1 MLSDREQRELA
12 RIEEG
17 LKAED
22 KSFGQSLRK
31 GPRIDRTRRW
41 PARSLLGF
49 GLALIV
55 IGALTSAE
63 SLVLQGILFTGVAVA
78 WIRWQSV
85 RAARAD
91 GPGGLP
97 ARPAGHPDGP
107 TPGRGQPV

>member
-17 LKAED
+17 LKADD
-22 KSFGQSLRK
+22 KRFGQGLRA

-41 PARSLLGF
+41 PARALLGF
-49 GLALIV
+49 GIALIV

-63 SLVLQGILFTGVAVA
+63 SLILQGILFTGVGFA
-78 WIRWQSV
+78 WVRWQTV
-85 RAARAD
+85 RNARAAGD
-91 GPGGLP
+91 GGLP
-97 ARPAGHPDGP
+97 ARPAGRPDGP

>member
-22 KSFGQSLRK
+22 KRFTKGLQK

-41 PARSLLGF
+41 PARALLGF
-49 GLALIV
+49 GIALLV

-63 SLVLQGILFTGVAVA
+63 SLIMQGILFTGVGIA
-78 WIRWQSV
+78 WIRWLAV
-85 RAARAD
+85 RSARAD
-91 GPGGLP
+91 GADGLP
-97 ARPAGHPDGP
+97 ARPAGRPDGP
-107 TPGRGQPV
+107 TGRGQPV

>member
-17 LKAED
+17 LTAED
-22 KSFGQSLRK
+22 KRFGQSLRK

-49 GLALIV
+49 GIALIV

-78 WIRWQSV
+78 WIRWQGV
-85 RAARAD
+85 RAARAA
-91 GPGGLP
+91 GPGGMP